1 MKVDAASAPTS
12 RRRHVVIIGAGFAGL
27 SAAKGL
33 AGSPFDVTIVDRHN
47 YHLFQPLLY
56 QVATAG
62 LSPADIASPIR
73 SILRLQKNTRVILA
87 NVSGIDLASREVL
100 AEDRRIP
107 YDILIIATGARHA
120 YFGRDDWAAHAPG
133 LKRIDDA
140 TYVRQRILVAF
151 EKAEAEVDAI
161 KRRALLNFVVVGG
174 GPTGV
179 EMAGAIAELARKALA
194 ADFRTID
201 PRDARVILIQ
211 SAPRLLVPFDP
222 VLSENARQSLLNLNV
237 EVRLDQPVTTCDAKG
252 VSVGE
257 ERIEAATIIWAAGV
271 MASPAGNWLGAETD
285 NAGRIKVQPDLSI
298 AGFPD
303 IFVAGDTAHCA
314 GGQGK
319 PLPGVASV
327 AKQQG
332 EYIARLLIKRAQGED
347 LPAFRYRDLGMMATI
362 GRERAVAQVGRLK
375 LTGFV
380 AWVVWCVAHIYFLIG
395 FRNRLSV
402 AMNWL
407 WSYVTFQRGTRL
419 ITGLSG
425 SRMEDMP
432 EPPPME
438 LAEERVDHPHHGDK
452 HSRLLRGGV
461 HMPSH

>member
-1 MKVDAASAPTS
+1 MKIGAATAPNTPCKS
-12 RRRHVVIIGAGFAGL
+12 KVVIIGAGFAGL

-33 AGSPFDVTIVDRHN
+33 SGLPFDVTLIDRHN

-73 SILRLQKNTRVILA
+73 SILRHQKNTRVILA
-87 NVSGIDLASREVL
+87 NVSAVNPIAQEIL
-100 AEDRRIP
+100 AEDRRIQ
-107 YDILIIATGARHA
+107 YNILIIATGARHA
-120 YFGRDDWAAHAPG
+120 YFGRDDWAPHAPG

-140 TYVRQRILVAF
+140 TYVRRRILLAF
-151 EKAEAEVDAI
+151 EKAEAETDPNR
-161 KRRALLNFVVVGG
+161 RRALLNFVVVGG

-201 PRDARVILIQ
+201 PRDARVILVQ
-211 SAPRLLVPFDP
+211 AAPRLLLPFDP
-222 VLSENARQSLLNLNV
+222 VLSENARQSLLKLNV
-237 EVRLDQPVTTCDAKG
+237 EVRLDQTVTSCDANG
-252 VSVGE
+252 VSLGE
-257 ERIEAATIIWAAGV
+257 ERIESATITWAAGV
-271 MASPAGNWLGAETD
+271 MASPAGIWLDAETD
-285 NAGRIKVQPDLSI
+285 HAGRVKVQPDLSVP
-298 AGFPD
+298 GFPD

-314 GGQGK
+314 DAHGK

-332 EYIARLLIKRAQGED
+332 AYIARLLMKRAQGRE
-347 LPAFRYRDLGMMATI
+347 LPGFRYTDLGMMATI
-362 GRERAVAQVGRLK
+362 GRKRAVVQVGPLR

-380 AWVVWCVAHIYFLIG
+380 AWLVWCVAHIYFLIG

-425 SRMEDMP
+425 SRVE
-432 EPPPME
+432 
-438 LAEERVDHPHHGDK
+438 
-452 HSRLLRGGV
+452 
-461 HMPSH
+461 